1 MLCIWYP
8 YLTHWGRITHIC
20 VSNLTIT
27 CPDNGS
33 SPGRSHYL
41 NHGWDIVNWTLRNKL
56 QWQFNWKS
64 YVTATGQV
72 TVIWMSQYAVCRL
85 TASLLVISGSYLYR
99 RVRVF
104 RFDTARVS
112 CALLVKSPCSGAADH
127 SLAPCLS
134 EWTRRNSWGWYRT
147 QSALF
152 DWVCIIVC
160 SYME

>member
-1 MLCIWYP
+1 MLHKTKTRLSFTPRGNKPLPESTLTKVHEAMWRHWP
-8 YLTHWGRITHIC
+8 RRVKYLEIF
-20 VSNLTIT
+20 S
-27 CPDNGS
+27 DNYFVLHS
-33 SPGRSHYL
+33 KYH
-41 NHGWDIVNWTLRNKL
+41 VMVC
-56 QWQFNWKS
+56 
-64 YVTATGQV
+64 VTATGQV

-99 RVRVF
+99 RVMVLRI
-104 RFDTARVS
+104 DTARVS

-147 QSALF
+147 WSALF